1 MQNDIDY
8 NGIFYSKSEP
18 FPMEYFDRERNM
30 VLIDTFIVLN
40 DNEIKEGDFFI
51 SPTVREGRF
60 PCPGHDMPI
69 ALKCHG
75 IDTHHIRYSP
85 NKNGYKGA
93 AVIKYLCFIPIN

>member
-1 MQNDIDY
+1 MQNDCTY
-8 NGIFYSKSEP
+8 QGIFYSKSES

-51 SPTVREGRF
+51 SPTLRDGRF
-60 PCPGHDMPI
+60 PCLGN
-69 ALKCHG
+69 
-75 IDTHHIRYSP
+75 IRYTP

-93 AVIKYLCFIPIN
+93 AVIKYLCFIPIK